1 MSVINSTST
10 KISANKTELKK
21 VLAKMLTNLITN
33 KKWSDKDAALELDVN
48 RSRIF
53 DLSKGNIKDITMVDL
68 LDLLVKFGY
77 KSDLK
82 MTSNKDMADITIT
95 KVPVEKSPII
105 Y

>member
-21 VLAKMLTNLITN
+21 VIAKMLTNFITN
-33 KKWSDKDAALELDVN
+33 KKWSDKDAASELDVD
-48 RSRIF
+48 RSKIA
-53 DLSKGNIKDITMVDL
+53 DLSKGIIKNISMDDL

-82 MTSNKDMADITIT
+82 MTSKNDMADITIT
-95 KVPVEKSPII
+95 KVPVEKSP
-105 Y
+105 